1 MGDGCLRIVAARW
14 MKAQRHGRGSRR
26 DGVMFPASTSGRHTL
41 GQHALG
47 QHALGQM
54 HLAIKSYL
62 VAGERYR
69 LSPHGSNPR
78 CFLRSFA
85 WNAGFLP
92 KSPESN
98 RIDVNFLSLNP
109 YDRRA
114 FTLSL
119 DDFVYQNCS

>member
-1 MGDGCLRIVAARW
+1 MTRDGRRLLKNRGRALDEGAAPWARVAARW
-14 MKAQRHGRGSRR
+14 SNVPSIHIW
-26 DGVMFPASTSGRHTL
+26 PACTWPD
-41 GQHALG
+41 
-47 QHALGQM
+47 ALGQM
-54 HLAIKSYL
+54 HLAVKSYL

>member
-14 MKAQRHGRGSRR
+14 MKAQRHGRGPRR
-26 DGVMFPASTSGRHTL
+26 DGVMFPASTSGRHT
-41 GQHALG
+41 
-47 QHALGQM
+47 LGQM